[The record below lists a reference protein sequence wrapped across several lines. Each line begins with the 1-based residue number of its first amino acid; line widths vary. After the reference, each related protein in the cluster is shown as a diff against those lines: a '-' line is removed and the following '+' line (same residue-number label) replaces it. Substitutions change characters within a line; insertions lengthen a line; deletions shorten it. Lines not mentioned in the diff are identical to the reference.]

1 MLYVYL
7 FILYLIASIISE
19 HNVVCLFIL
28 YLIASIVSEHN
39 VVCLFI
45 YFISNSKHSK

>member
-1 MLYVYL
+1 MFIYL
-7 FILYLIASIISE
+7 FILYLITSIVSE
-19 HNVVCLFIL
+19 HNVVCLL
-28 YLIASIVSEHN
+28 YLIASIVSEHY

>member
-1 MLYVYL
+1 MNTMLYVIYL
-7 FILYLIASIISE
+7 FILYLIASIVSE
-19 HNVVCLFIL
+19 HNVVCF
-28 YLIASIVSEHN
+28 IVSEHN

>member
-1 MLYVYL
+1 MNTMLYVYL
-7 FILYLIASIISE
+7 FIL
-19 HNVVCLFIL
+19 C
-28 YLIASIVSEHN
+28 LIASIVSEHN